1 MNLILKIILEGVYCD
16 ESILHCLKGTPH
28 IVRKI
33 WCILKNIWKS
43 YIKLPNDYF
52 PGKEAE
58 DRKEIIKL
66 DCKFFVE
73 FGRCFPNVFPKPC
86 GISINMMPFV
96 SGGHHFE
103 EFKLP
108 SILRP
113 YIDILR
119 SCNLAVPHNY
129 QGKRKIFYLTIQE
142 GWVEPNESQRRAG
155 IFTEKTGCILVKGYG
170 KLSPMNGGGNY
181 TDRLMVVD
189 GFVNRSCDRE
199 GGIFIGSSV
208 KNGYLWNC
216 KVGQSVKDGIDIID
230 KYGSCE
236 HLEEFLPRDEKVEM
250 EANTLYWITDRTPQ
264 EWLPLKEKTYC
275 QFFKVVSDNVS
286 LWFADHSTP
295 NPYGVLPDPN
305 ITKIVKGRDLDSLE
319 IITNEEYS
327 KNKKINSSFNFLFD
341 ESGSSLGIDTSQKI
355 KYFNN

>member
-1 MNLILKIILEGVYCD
+1 MNLILKVILEGVYD
-16 ESILHCLKGTPH
+16 DDSTLHCLKGIPH

-33 WCILKNIWKS
+33 WCILKDMVRS
-43 YIKLPNDYF
+43 QIKLPDDYF

-58 DRKEIIKL
+58 DRKEIIKP
-66 DCKFFVE
+66 DCKFVVE
-73 FGRCFPNVFPKPC
+73 FGRCFSDIFPKPC
-86 GISINMMPFV
+86 GININMMPFV

-113 YIDILR
+113 YINVLR
-119 SCNLAVPHNY
+119 SCNLAIPH
-129 QGKRKIFYLTIQE
+129 GKRKIFYLTIQE

-155 IFTEKTGCILVKGYG
+155 IFTEKTGCISVKGYG
-170 KLSPMNGGGNY
+170 KLSPMKGGGNY

-199 GGIFIGSSV
+199 GGIFMGSSV
-208 KNGYLWNC
+208 KNSYLWNC
-216 KVGQSVKDGIDIID
+216 KVGQKVKDGIDIID

-236 HLEEFLPRDEKVEM
+236 HLKEFLPRDGKIEM

-264 EWLPLKEKTYC
+264 EWLPFKKKTYC

-286 LWFADHSTP
+286 LWFVDHSTA

-305 ITKIVKGRDLDSLE
+305 VTKIVKGSDLDSLE
-319 IITNEEYS
+319 IITNEEYLI
-327 KNKKINSSFNFLFD
+327 KKKINSSFNLLLD
-341 ESGSSLGIDTSQKI
+341 ESGSSLGIDSV
-355 KYFNN
+355 